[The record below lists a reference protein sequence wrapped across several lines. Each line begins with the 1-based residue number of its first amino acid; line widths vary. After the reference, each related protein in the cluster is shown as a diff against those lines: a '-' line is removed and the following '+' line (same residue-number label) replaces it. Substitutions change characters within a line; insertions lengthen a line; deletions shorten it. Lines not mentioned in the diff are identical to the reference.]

1 VRPYIIPKP
10 NVRKQYAISVG
21 VVATISIF
29 GALFYDFLGYEVIAF
44 LLLLGL
50 SILAISF
57 DILPVLISATLS
69 ALILGYFFIPPRFT
83 LNVHTNEDRILLVMY
98 FLVAMINAALTN
110 QIRSAEKNAKEKDE
124 RAKSASFYNA
134 LLSSL
139 SHELR
144 TPITTILGSTD
155 NLQSNSTKLTEADK
169 AELINDIS
177 VASVRLNQQVEN
189 LLNMSRLESGVFQ
202 VKKDWCDINELVY
215 KTLQRLDANLQKFKV
230 SVEIP
235 DQLPLFMLDFG
246 LMEQVLYNLILN
258 ATQHTPE
265 GTLITIK
272 GHYVRDRLVLEI
284 TDNGKGFPE
293 DEIEKVFN
301 KFYRVKGSPTG
312 GTGLG
317 LSIVRGFVEAQ
328 NGTIRL
334 QNLPVKGSK
343 FTIEILTDKAH
354 INKIKDAE

>member
-1 VRPYIIPKP
+1 
-10 NVRKQYAISVG
+10 
-21 VVATISIF
+21 
-29 GALFYDFLGYEVIAF
+29 
-44 LLLLGL
+44 
-50 SILAISF
+50 
-57 DILPVLISATLS
+57 
-69 ALILGYFFIPPRFT
+69 
-83 LNVHTNEDRILLVMY
+83 
-98 FLVAMINAALTN
+98 
-110 QIRSAEKNAKEKDE
+110 
-124 RAKSASFYNA
+124 
-134 LLSSL
+134 
-139 SHELR
+139 
-144 TPITTILGSTD
+144 
-155 NLQSNSTKLTEADK
+155 
-169 AELINDIS
+169 
-177 VASVRLNQQVEN
+177 
-189 LLNMSRLESGVFQ
+189 

-215 KTLQRLDANLQKFKV
+215 KTLHRLDANLQKFKV

-272 GHYVRDRLVLEI
+272 ANYVRDRLVLEI

-343 FTIEILTDKAH
+343 FTIEILTEKAH